1 MTWEN
6 TIKKYNTDEN
16 FNPARLTWVKE
27 IQTLLEKIVD
37 VNEAARQSQGE
48 NYSKKDLLQMLESR
62 IDSAENER

>member
-6 TIKKYNTDEN
+6 TIKNYKPNEV
-16 FNPARLTWVKE
+16 FNPARLNWARKIE
-27 IQTLLEKIVD
+27 DLLQKIVD

>member
-1 MTWEN
+1 MSWEN
-6 TIKKYNTDEN
+6 TIKKNEEN

-62 IDSAENER
+62 IDAAENER